1 MNTIN
6 KFDGDYSFLSNFY
19 NALVEY
25 RGVAYRNSEAAYQAQ
40 KTLNVKT
47 REEFTD
53 LSGAEAKKKGQTI
66 DLRTDWDD
74 VKVTVMYEIVHNK
87 FAQNPDIR
95 DKLIATGNA
104 EIVEGN
110 HWNDT
115 FWGVCNGTGK
125 NMLGKILMRV
135 RKEMVPFTSIK
146 KEN

>member
-6 KFDGDYSFLSNFY
+6 KFDGNYSFLSNFY
-19 NALVEY
+19 DSPVEY
-25 RGVAYRNSEAAYQAQ
+25 RGITYRNSEAAYQAQ
-40 KTLNVKT
+40 KTLDMNIRK
-47 REEFTD
+47 EFSD
-53 LSGAEAKKKGQTI
+53 LSGAEAKKKAQTI

-95 DKLIATGNA
+95 DLLVATDDA

-110 HWNDT
+110 YWNDT

-135 RKEMVPFTSIK
+135 RKEMVPFASIK

>member
-19 NALVEY
+19 DAPVEY
-25 RGVAYRNSEAAYQAQ
+25 RGITYRNSEAAYQAQ
-40 KTLNVKT
+40 KTLDMNIRK
-47 REEFTD
+47 EFSD
-53 LSGAEAKKKGQTI
+53 LSGAEAKKKAQAI

-95 DKLIATGNA
+95 DLLVATDDA

-110 HWNDT
+110 YWNDT

-135 RKEMVPFTSIK
+135 RKEMIPFASVK